1 MTPCRTRCGGGAH
14 LRASTRD
21 DHGEATSKK
30 SAAEGGG
37 GGRRRRRR
45 RRRSREQGAGQ
56 QQGSSRAAAG
66 QQAREEPAGRRRR
79 KRHGLRL
86 ARASERSS
94 DARAQDLQPSGK
106 YASLSSQATSLLIS
120 SLYTISANSGRNASR
135 STTTSPLCSL
145 SAISFIAAG
154 SSVYFGLRYVRM
166 LCSDDSNVSNA
177 LATSGASCTIG
188 TFFFFL
194 LATAAPNP
202 LAALAVVFMQTS

>member
-14 LRASTRD
+14 LHASTRD
-21 DHGEATSKK
+21 DHGEATAKK
-30 SAAEGGG
+30 SAAEGEG
-37 GGRRRRRR
+37 
-45 RRRSREQGAGQ
+45 
-56 QQGSSRAAAG
+56 AAAG

-79 KRHGLRL
+79 RRHGLRL

-94 DARAQDLQPSGK
+94 DAHAQDLQPSGK

-154 SSVYFGLRYVRM
+154 SSVYFGFRYVRM

-188 TFFFFL
+188 AFFFFL